1 MGTDALQR
9 LEDQL
14 AIREL
19 VARYNYA
26 IDEKRPEDWV
36 ATFVSEG
43 TFESTALGAH
53 SGTNALLE
61 FANGYIA
68 AFEGRHVTSDFV
80 VTVDGDD
87 ATARCYLIAVN
98 AKTTPP
104 SILTTAVYDDVLR
117 RTTDGWRFVHRKVT
131 PDTAFQH

>member
-1 MGTDALQR
+1 MGSDALQR

-26 IDEKRPEDWV
+26 IDEERPEEWV

-53 SGTNALLE
+53 SGGDALLE
-61 FANGYIA
+61 FAKGYIA

-117 RTTDGWRFVHRKVT
+117 RMPDGWRFVHRKVT